1 MNAMNATINT
11 PNTPE
16 TINENINVSVS
27 ISRGEI
33 ISNFEEIKKRV
44 KAIADSYKVTVYT
57 GTREDRQKQLKAD
70 RAKLRKL
77 SEKLDEQRKKVK
89 KEFSAPL
96 NAFEN
101 QVKDLISLI
110 EEPTT
115 LIDTR
120 EKEIA
125 AEIREEKDQQ
135 IRAYYDEIIADEPE
149 FSDPEFAEWF
159 FAQIY
164 VNSWANVST
173 SAKTY
178 KTAISGRV
186 DELVK
191 SVATIKSLNS
201 EFEEIGLKLVRSLRP
216 LTEAIQTVKS
226 EEAKRDA
233 IIERERKAAE
243 ERERRLEM
251 EKREAEEKAERER
264 KAAEERER
272 KAAEEAERKEKEAE
286 EAKKRAAEEKAR
298 RAEAEAKAAAMA
310 AENAR
315 LAKEKEEADA
325 KAKAAAGATTSRSN
339 TVVMAQTAAAGTVL
353 VSFSEFDWNLLKQY
367 CDDNF
372 IGYTVQH

>member
-1 MNAMNATINT
+1 MNATINT
-11 PNTPE
+11 PNTLE

-96 NAFEN
+96 NAFED

-110 EEPTT
+110 DEPTT

-233 IIERERKAAE
+233 IIERERKAA
-243 ERERRLEM
+243 
-251 EKREAEEKAERER
+251 A
-264 KAAEERER
+264 ERER

>member
-1 MNAMNATINT
+1 MNATINT
-11 PNTPE
+11 PNTLE

-96 NAFEN
+96 NAFED

-233 IIERERKAAE
+233 IIERERKEAE

-251 EKREAEEKAERER
+251 EKREAEEER
-264 KAAEERER
+264 KAAAERER
-272 KAAEEAERKEKEAE
+272 KAAEEAERKKKEAE

-315 LAKEKEEADA
+315 LEKEKEEAEA

-339 TVVMAQTAAAGTVL
+339 TVVMAQTAAVGTVL

>member
-1 MNAMNATINT
+1 MNATINT
-11 PNTPE
+11 PNTLE

-33 ISNFEEIKKRV
+33 ISNFEEIQKRV

-96 NAFEN
+96 NAFED

-243 ERERRLEM
+243 ERER
-251 EKREAEEKAERER
+251 
-264 KAAEERER
+264 

>member
-1 MNAMNATINT
+1 MNATINT

-96 NAFEN
+96 NAFED

-243 ERERRLEM
+243 E
-251 EKREAEEKAERER
+251 
-264 KAAEERER
+264 
-272 KAAEEAERKEKEAE
+272 AERKEKEAE